1 MKRLKSSALRRYLGK
16 NTHMSKQVATH
27 IGSYD
32 DDEDYEL
39 ISKRQKPMF
48 ASPSGKLVEEP
59 DGFREDDS
67 YDILKPDNYQ
77 YRDMSRRN
85 QRELEDYEDF
95 ADLEPDMRPRA
106 GRKQRR
112 RHRKLRSKDALGRAD
127 VNKLV
132 GKPQGA
138 GRTEREARRAKREK
152 RRKLAYEDEYFFD
165 NEPDEESVLSA
176 LPDNMAMFQHI
187 RHRPELNVER
197 LLGGNVSAATSAPT
211 APKVKAAFPF
221 RCPNA
226 HRENRR
232 CAGVQSHQAL
242 RPGAGIEEMAGIAD
256 TQSVEVATLRKRTR
270 LASALDEFLSFSESE
285 TTSFISSPRL
295 PAVAAVARSARKHF
309 KKTRGGHG
317 YRSWRKDLGL
327 YESTGDE
334 NSGYYYEDSSDG
346 HKPVFAGPRIISV
359 HPDDAENDVEYEKLN
374 SDTLYQKVQS
384 DQEKVGGWR
393 PLTDRQQGKLA
404 AGGNGSAASND
415 SSGPQPLLQF
425 MQSNEESHER
435 VPTAGHYPEAQ
446 MMMASSRDTD
456 VKRPKRK
463 GEDDYFFGNDVE
475 NSELA
480 MFPNGLDMFR
490 HFRGDAMMK
499 MESVVGGNAS
509 DYNGNGGSTYSPRGP
524 LTHYRFPKPRYDDS
538 FETTLQARSRG
549 IESVRYTPTSYW
561 LLKAYRECG
570 EEALKKTNC
579 SDDDTLKTHLNYFLD
594 ASLNRHV
601 ASCPNLTSLRFLGR
615 LSSCVAQARKATRC
629 NMEVKELGDFVYL
642 TNVVQDKKKT
652 LLQHYLKLSL
662 EFHGQLLGKAD
673 ECL

>member
-211 APKVKAAFPF
+211 APKVKAAF
-221 RCPNA
+221 REYRNA
-226 HRENRR
+226 FNI
-232 CAGVQSHQAL
+232 L
-242 RPGAGIEEMAGIAD
+242 
-256 TQSVEVATLRKRTR
+256 
-270 LASALDEFLSFSESE
+270 FLVLFKLL
-285 TTSFISSPRL
+285 IS
-295 PAVAAVARSARKHF
+295 
-309 KKTRGGHG
+309 
-317 YRSWRKDLGL
+317 Y
-327 YESTGDE
+327 
-334 NSGYYYEDSSDG
+334 
-346 HKPVFAGPRIISV
+346 
-359 HPDDAENDVEYEKLN
+359 
-374 SDTLYQKVQS
+374 
-384 DQEKVGGWR
+384 
-393 PLTDRQQGKLA
+393 
-404 AGGNGSAASND
+404 
-415 SSGPQPLLQF
+415 
-425 MQSNEESHER
+425 
-435 VPTAGHYPEAQ
+435 
-446 MMMASSRDTD
+446 
-456 VKRPKRK
+456 
-463 GEDDYFFGNDVE
+463 
-475 NSELA
+475 
-480 MFPNGLDMFR
+480 
-490 HFRGDAMMK
+490 
-499 MESVVGGNAS
+499 
-509 DYNGNGGSTYSPRGP
+509 
-524 LTHYRFPKPRYDDS
+524 
-538 FETTLQARSRG
+538 
-549 IESVRYTPTSYW
+549 
-561 LLKAYRECG
+561 
-570 EEALKKTNC
+570 
-579 SDDDTLKTHLNYFLD
+579 
-594 ASLNRHV
+594 
-601 ASCPNLTSLRFLGR
+601 
-615 LSSCVAQARKATRC
+615 
-629 NMEVKELGDFVYL
+629 
-642 TNVVQDKKKT
+642 
-652 LLQHYLKLSL
+652 
-662 EFHGQLLGKAD
+662 
-673 ECL
+673 